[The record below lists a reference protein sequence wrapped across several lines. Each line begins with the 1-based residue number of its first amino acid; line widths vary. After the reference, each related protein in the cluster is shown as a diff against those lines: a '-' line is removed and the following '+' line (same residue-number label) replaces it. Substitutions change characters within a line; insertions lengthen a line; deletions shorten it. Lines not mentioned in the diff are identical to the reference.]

1 MKNLFHL
8 FYPII
13 NLIQVKKVSVL
24 LYNYTTFNIFAL

>member
-13 NLIQVKKVSVL
+13 NLIQVKKVPVL

>member
-1 MKNLFHL
+1 MKNLFNL

-13 NLIQVKKVSVL
+13 NLIQVKKVPVL